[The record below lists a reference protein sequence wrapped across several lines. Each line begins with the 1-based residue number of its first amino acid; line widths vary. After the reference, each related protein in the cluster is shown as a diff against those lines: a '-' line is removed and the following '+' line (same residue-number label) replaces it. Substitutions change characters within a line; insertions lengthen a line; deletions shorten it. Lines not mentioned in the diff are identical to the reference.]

1 MPSFKFPAKER
12 LKSKKH
18 IALLFESGQST
29 AAFPVLGIYKIQDK
43 NDPHFDEA
51 SPIKVAFTV
60 PKRHFKKAVTRN
72 LIKRRMKEAWRL
84 HKNDYV
90 HFLAENNFSN
100 QIIIIYLGKETL
112 PYKKIEKGIK
122 KLLRKLKS
130 MDK

>member
-1 MPSFKFPAKER
+1 M
-12 LKSKKH
+12 
-18 IALLFESGQST
+18 LFESGQST

>member
-18 IALLFESGQST
+18 IALLFKSGQT
-29 AAFPVLGIYKIQDK
+29 MAAFPVLGIYQILDK
-43 NDPHFDEA
+43 NDPDFDDS
-51 SPIKVAFTV
+51 SPLKVAFTV
-60 PKRHFKKAVTRN
+60 PKKHFRKAVTRN

-90 HFLAENNFSN
+90 HFLTENNFSN
-100 QIIIIYLGKETL
+100 RIIIIYLGKETL

-122 KLLRKLKS
+122 KLLRKLKNN
-130 MDK
+130 